1 MNREAIPANFITCK
15 YFYSKDM
22 ARKKIHTHLSRR
34 ETQIMDAVYRL
45 GSGSVQEV
53 LAEMTDP
60 PGYNSVRVILG
71 ILEEKGFLTHK
82 KVGKRY
88 IYSPKQSASAASR
101 NATAQLLKTFF
112 SNSTPNAVATLLD
125 VSEKELSEADL
136 DELADLIS
144 EARDRRNKRK

>member
-1 MNREAIPANFITCK
+1 MV
-15 YFYSKDM
+15 
-22 ARKKIHTHLSRR
+22 RKKIHTHLSRR

-71 ILEEKGFLTHK
+71 ILEEKGYLTHK
-82 KVGKRY
+82 KQGKRY
-88 IYSPKQSASAASR
+88 IYRPRQSATAAGR

-112 SNSTPNAVATLLD
+112 PDSTPNAVATLLD
-125 VSEKELSEADL
+125 LKEKDLSDEDL
-136 DELADLIS
+136 DELADMIS
-144 EARDRRNKRK
+144 QARTRRKNQE